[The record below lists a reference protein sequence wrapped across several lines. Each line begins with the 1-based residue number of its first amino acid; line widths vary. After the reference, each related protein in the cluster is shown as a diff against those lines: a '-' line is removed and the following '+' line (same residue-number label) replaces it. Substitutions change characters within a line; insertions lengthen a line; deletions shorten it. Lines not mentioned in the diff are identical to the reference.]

1 MNAGNFAVILAAGA
15 SHRMGREK
23 ARLPWLEG
31 KTLLRWMVDALIAAG
46 WQPRA
51 VLGPG
56 QFDDWSAELP
66 AGCAVLNPDPARGK
80 TSSLAAGVQS
90 VPTEARRILITA
102 VDQPR
107 PPALYERLRR
117 EADGW
122 RDSILLPDHNGR
134 RGHPVVVPGAA
145 REELLAL
152 DEHSLGLRGWLDAHR
167 AETLHLPGCD
177 PLWLKWDLNTPD
189 AYEEA
194 LSAFRRGFPS
204 IAARGHGLD
213 SEAGDRR

>member
-1 MNAGNFAVILAAGA
+1 MNARNFAVILAAGA

-31 KTLLRWMVDALIAAG
+31 KTLLRWMVDALIATG

-51 VLGPG
+51 VLGPE
-56 QFDDWSAELP
+56 QFDDWRAALP
-66 AGCAVLNPDPARGK
+66 ASCAVLNPDPARGK

-90 VPTEARRILITA
+90 VPREARRILITA

-107 PPALYERLRR
+107 PPALYEQLRR
-117 EADGW
+117 EAD
-122 RDSILLPDHNGR
+122 RLHDFILLPAHNGR
-134 RGHPVVVPGAA
+134 RGHPVVVPGSA
-145 REELLAL
+145 RDELLAL

-167 AETLHLPGCD
+167 AETFQLPGCD

-194 LSAFRRGFPS
+194 LSAFRRGFSP
-204 IAARGHGLD
+204 IAAGCHGLD
-213 SEAGDRR
+213 AEAGDMR